1 MDFSKLSAN
10 EKLATYSAVALVIA
24 GIISN
29 WGGLLWL
36 SILAG
41 LAALVVIFLPQF
53 SPTTSLP
60 GSKGSLLVAIGG
72 IAAAGAVI
80 EILRYLSYFFNT
92 LGDYQTLLFLVALV
106 AALVLAWAGWQLF
119 QAEGGKFTVG
129 MAGTAPTPSA
139 APPAPPT
146 PAAPPAEPMRN
157 DEPTAPPTPA
167 APPAE
172 PMRNDEPMS
181 SPPGG
186 TPPPMGGTEDDRT

>member
-10 EKLATYSAVALVIA
+10 EKMATYSAVVLVIA

-41 LAALVVIFLPQF
+41 LAALVVIFLPQM
-53 SPTTSLP
+53 SPTTTLP
-60 GSKGSLLVAIGG
+60 GSKGSLLVAAGG

-92 LGDYQTLLFLVALV
+92 LDDFQTWLFLVALI
-106 AALVLAWAGWQLF
+106 AALALAWAGWQLF

-129 MAGTAPTPSA
+129 MTGSGSGSAAAPPPAQPAQPTPSA
-139 APPAPPT
+139 

-157 DEPTAPPTPA
+157 EPMAPPPPA
-167 APPAE
+167 APPA
-172 PMRNDEPMS
+172 S
-181 SPPGG
+181 
-186 TPPPMGGTEDDRT
+186 PPPMGSNEDDQT

>member
-41 LAALVVIFLPQF
+41 LAALVVIFLPQM

-60 GSKGSLLVAIGG
+60 GSKGSLLVALGG

-106 AALVLAWAGWQLF
+106 AALVLAWAGWQFF

-129 MAGTAPTPSA
+129 MTGSA
-139 APPAPPT
+139 PAPSP
-146 PAAPPAEPMRN
+146 APPAEATPTAPM
-157 DEPTAPPTPA
+157 APPTPA

-181 SPPGG
+181 SPPSAG
-186 TPPPMGGTEDDRT
+186 PPPMGGTEDDRT